1 MYVEGVLVVQKNP
14 KLEKH
19 PEIPVPNLHV
29 MMVMKTLKSK
39 DFCEEMFN
47 WQHNY
52 YTLKNE
58 GMEFLRDYLRLPP
71 TVFPATLTKKTPARV
86 QRAGPD
92 AEAGGDSENWR
103 GVCWGLLLF
112 PFINN
117 IYILPF
123 SFIYLILYCYSD
135 AVMLFFSLVA
145 ICRAEAEVALWARVA

>member
-1 MYVEGVLVVQKNP
+1 MVGIKPSLIPKKNRRMIYEYLFKEGVLVVQKNP

-58 GMEFLRDYLRLPP
+58 GMEYLRDYLRLPP
-71 TVFPATLTKKTPARV
+71 TVFPATLTKKSPAR
-86 QRAGPD
+86 QPRAGPEV
-92 AEAGGDSENWR
+92 EAGGDPENWR
-103 GVCWGLLLF
+103 GGMGRGRGRPPMGDRPAGEGRVGG
-112 PFINN
+112 
-117 IYILPF
+117 
-123 SFIYLILYCYSD
+123 D
-135 AVMLFFSLVA
+135 
-145 ICRAEAEVALWARVA
+145 RADRPPRYA